1 MGRTPVVM
9 DGVTYH
15 VGILFDPP
23 LEESFRIEDGPNAD
37 VSLAGTDIRDI
48 RGTYYDHTFY
58 VEKDPAYPDDYTAF
72 FRAISAPVDSH
83 TVVMPHDDGDIIYS
97 AKVLSGTREY
107 HGRLRGRRIW
117 KGLKIQLKA
126 TAPQRVPGGD
136 DNG

>member
-1 MGRTPVVM
+1 MGRTPIVM

-23 LEESFRIEDGPNAD
+23 MEESFRIEDGPNVG
-37 VSLAGTDIRDI
+37 VSLDGADIRDI
-48 RGTYYDHTFY
+48 VGTYYDHTFY

-83 TVVMPHDDGDIIYS
+83 TVVMPHDDGDITYS